1 MKVTRNEKYT
11 KIKSLTPKIP
21 DIERDHNQIIHRSGV
36 EKKPLEESKFKN
48 TQKKKKKKKGE
59 AINLSY
65 TIDNYI

>member
-1 MKVTRNEKYT
+1 
-11 KIKSLTPKIP
+11 
-21 DIERDHNQIIHRSGV
+21 V

-48 TQKKKKKKKGE
+48 TQKKKKKKKKGE